1 MIIGIPVIIALVA
14 LAPTYF
20 KSSPVEVTKEASTV
34 DKKVFDKKFPP
45 AEVGKEES
53 TTVYEYVCEPDLE
66 YDVQDQNQISRNK
79 WQAMVTPKRARVTLK
94 LPITVW
100 LSQTIPNRRADF
112 EDGHVKVCQRVFV
125 DAHEAASAA
134 SHRVIGRTFFGE
146 GTDLETAKKNA
157 IEIARQEIRAQYL
170 SAVDTKAK
178 DVLVIYDFYAPKWRK
193 SADVLVDKALQEY
206 EVGKPRKIRRLGGTK
221 PNDTPDANQTVE
233 DAKKAE

>member
-1 MIIGIPVIIALVA
+1 MIIGITVIIAIVA
-14 LAPTYF
+14 IAPTYF

-34 DKKVFDKKFPP
+34 EKKVFDKKFPP
-45 AEVGKEES
+45 AEVGKEDS
-53 TTVYEYVCEPDLE
+53 TTVYDYVCEPELE
-66 YDVQDQNQISRNK
+66 YDIQDQNQIARNR
-79 WQAMVTPKRARVTLK
+79 WQAIVTPKRARVTLK

-134 SHRVIGRTFFGE
+134 CHRVIGRSFFGE

-193 SADVLVDKALQEY
+193 SADILVDKALQEY
-206 EVGKPRKIRRLGGTK
+206 EIGKPRKIRRLGGAK
-221 PNDTPDANQTVE
+221 PNNKPGATQTGDE
-233 DAKKAE
+233 SKRLE